1 MQNRPTVLRFLLDN
15 LVWMLASL
23 VLALAVWYAAVSAQ
37 NPVEQRRLSPRVSIQ
52 ILKDDGIL
60 VVNKPIDAALVTIRA
75 PRTVWDVLE
84 PEDVS
89 VVADLTRRAP
99 GTYTVEL
106 HATLSGARQ
115 GLVTDIQPSQITV
128 ELARRSE
135 QLVDIDVFRTSEPPL
150 GFTSTYT
157 LSDKQTLVVGPDS
170 QVKQV
175 ASAQARVSLQDQ
187 RSRFTRVTPLVP
199 VDNKGKEVTGVTLTP
214 AEVTLTVDV
223 QPRPDVTELSVVVR
237 LTGELPSGYVRRSYT
252 PDPTSVA
259 VRGDRATIDSMNGQI
274 PTEAIDLTGKTQT
287 FTQRVKLV
295 LPSGVTLVDPVDVTV
310 KVEIEPLQ
318 GSREF
323 DQIPVQTQGLDP
335 ADYII
340 TVQPDRVN
348 VIVNGPQ
355 PDLDVLTPGDI
366 SVIAPLTGLIP
377 GKYPVTLKASVA
389 RTGVSINSQDIVIPN
404 ARAEVTIIARN
415 PTVAPTASPTRTP
428 VPTATP
434 TPEQAQTPA
443 STPP

>member
-1 MQNRPTVLRFLLDN
+1 MQNRPTVLRFIVNN
-15 LVWMLASL
+15 LAWMLASL
-23 VLALAVWYAAVSAQ
+23 ALAVAVWYAAVSAQ
-37 NPVEQRRLSPRVSIQ
+37 NPVEQRRLPSRVSIQ

-75 PRTVWDVLE
+75 PRSVWDVLQ

-89 VVADLTRRAP
+89 VVADVTKRAP

-106 HATLSGARQ
+106 RATLSGARQ

-128 ELARRSE
+128 DLARRAE

-175 ASAQARVSLQDQ
+175 ASAQARISLQDQ
-187 RSRFTRVTPLVP
+187 RSRFTRAVQLVA
-199 VDNKGKEVTGVTLTP
+199 VDSKGKEVTGVTLTP
-214 AEVTLTVDV
+214 AEVTLTVDI

-237 LTGELPSGYVRRSYT
+237 LIGELPSGYVRRSYT

-310 KVEIEPLQ
+310 TVEIEPLQ

-355 PDLDVLTPGDI
+355 PDLDVLTPADI
-366 SVIAPLTGLIP
+366 SVIAPLSGLVP

-389 RTGVSINSQDIVIPN
+389 KTGVDINSQDIVIPN

-415 PTVAPTASPTRTP
+415 PTAVPTATPTRPP

-434 TPEQAQTPA
+434 TPQEVETQPA
-443 STPP
+443 TPP